1 MQNKYTVTIF
11 TENEIGLSNRITI
24 ILTRRHLNIDSITA
38 SESEVEGIY
47 RYTILVRTSEDLIK
61 KVIAQIEKLVEVVKA
76 FYFLDNEVIH
86 QEMALYKV
94 STKSLSANSELSK
107 IIRRNNARVLH
118 IEPDFFVIEKTGY
131 KRETQEL
138 FNKLE
143 PFGVL
148 QFARSGRVA
157 VTKQRKELTNY
168 LKDLVKES
176 EKSDKIR
183 HWKLNNGNNKDN
195 SETMEEIKN

>member
-1 MQNKYTVTIF
+1 MEKQFTLSIF
-11 TENEIGLSNRITI
+11 TENRIGLLNRITI
-24 ILTRRHLNIDSITA
+24 IFTRRHLNIDSITA
-38 SESEVEGIY
+38 SESEVHGIY
-47 RYTILVRTSEDLIK
+47 RYTIVLQTTEDQIK
-61 KVIAQIEKLVEVVKA
+61 KVVGQIEKLIEVIKA
-76 FYFLDNEVIH
+76 FYSTEDEVIH

-94 STKSLSANSELSK
+94 STKYLSNNAELEM
-107 IIRRNNARVLH
+107 IIRNSNSRVLS
-118 IEPDFFVIEKTGY
+118 IEDGYFVLEKTGY

-157 VTKQRKELTNY
+157 ITKHRKELTNY
-168 LKDLVKES
+168 LKDLVKAS

-183 HWKLNNGNNKDN
+183 NWKLSKAEQLN
-195 SETMEEIKN
+195 